1 MGKASRVFLF
11 GLLSLGFAAG
21 CDNNGSTPLPDMTPT
36 GPCGSAGNPI
46 IASGHTFSTTDCM
59 VSAGDTVNWSWG
71 TGSHSVTNDP
81 NQMATFDSGLKS
93 AATFQF
99 TIPAALASGTVIHYH
114 CQNHG
119 DVSTGTCMGMCAT
132 LTVK

>member
-1 MGKASRVFLF
+1 MSRALLF
-11 GLLSLGFAAG
+11 GILSLLAAAG
-21 CDNNGSTPLPDMTPT
+21 CDSNGNTPLPDMTPA

-46 IASGHTFSTTDCM
+46 VASGHTFSPTDCQ
-59 VSAGDTVNWSWG
+59 VKAGDTVNWTWG
-71 TGSHSVTNDP
+71 TGSHSITSDP
-81 NQMATFDSGLKS
+81 GAAATFDSGLLT

-99 TIPAALASGTVIHYH
+99 TVPAATASGTVIKYH

-119 DVSTGTCMGMCAT
+119 DVSSGTCMGMCAT